1 VRIVSNLLYVLACIV
16 AALAVVL
23 YVYLHG
29 MACSYA
35 TGQGGCRIAAPWE
48 LGVEDFRIMILI
60 PGGVVFLLAGVAAM
74 LRPRKRLSWSR
85 PEKLE

>member
-1 VRIVSNLLYVLACIV
+1 VRIVSNLLYGLACIV

-29 MACSYA
+29 MACSYT

-48 LGVEDFRIMILI
+48 LGAEDFRIMILI
-60 PGGVVFLLAGVAAM
+60 PGGLVFLAAVAAM

-85 PEKLE
+85 PDKPE